1 MWSRAF
7 ETVDIHA
14 TYIILIEIVDRR
26 AGVRGFDAVFEIYR
40 SLKRSRGAKRRF

>member
-14 TYIILIEIVDRR
+14 TYIILIEIVDRL
-26 AGVRGFDAVFEIYR
+26 RGFDAVFEIYR
-40 SLKRSRGAKRRF
+40 KKVVYTTF

>member
-14 TYIILIEIVDRR
+14 TYIILIEIVDRLR
-26 AGVRGFDAVFEIYR
+26 AGFDAVFEIYR
-40 SLKRSRGAKRRF
+40 KKVVYTTF